1 MIQKIVLRDQVKEY
15 LCEQMLQKKLSFG
28 QRLSL
33 PEIANEV
40 NVSVTPIREALTQLQ
55 QSGIVDL
62 IPNRGFFLPHLSTK
76 EASEIYPLIS
86 SLECLALEN
95 SNFTTKQIEEL
106 EAINDKILIV
116 PEIKEVVKLDLKFH
130 QTLVENYDNDTVKQI
145 LTDMK
150 VRVFFYELE
159 YMQLEGSISNSN
171 VGHHSIIEQLKANNI
186 SMAILELKKNWHTS
200 ENFITTK
207 YFNHA

>member
-1 MIQKIVLRDQVKEY
+1 MIQKIVLRDQVRAY
-15 LCEQMLQKKLSFG
+15 LCDQMLQKKLTFG
-28 QRLSL
+28 NRLSL
-33 PEIANEV
+33 PEIADKI

-62 IPNRGFFLPHLSTK
+62 IPNRGFFLPHLSAK

-95 SNFTTKQIEEL
+95 STCSAKQIAKL
-106 EAINDKILIV
+106 EDLNDKISTASSI
-116 PEIKEVVKLDLKFH
+116 EKVVKIDLEFH
-130 QTLVENYDNDTVKQI
+130 QTLVENYDNTTVKQI
-145 LTDMK
+145 LNDVK

-159 YMQLEGSISNSN
+159 YMQQEGSVSTSISD
-171 VGHHSIIEQLKANNI
+171 HLSIIQALKRNNVSEAI
-186 SMAILELKKNWHTS
+186 SELKMNWQTS
-200 ENFITTK
+200 ENFITTT